1 MLLEVGYCC
10 YYYCIKNFG
19 IISTVATPINTTTIS
34 VVEVEHCVLDGWE
47 GDGCDYY
54 VAVIGIAII
63 IMGFVVVV
71 AVLIIVIFD
80 AYLDVDDVVV
90 NDGIVVS
97 DYRDN
102 WVGGFVDIGGCCEG
116 GYFEGRE
123 RVVMFI
129 IIIEDVVM
137 DSFNVFDMVVYED
150 VIGYS
155 IYAVII
161 KDTIMI
167 IAVVSVAV
175 VIIMIGFQREVEN
188 NLIISQFT

>member
-63 IMGFVVVV
+63 I
-71 AVLIIVIFD
+71 IVIFD

-90 NDGIVVS
+90 NDGIIVV
-97 DYRDN
+97 
-102 WVGGFVDIGGCCEG
+102 V
-116 GYFEGRE
+116 
-123 RVVMFI
+123 
-129 IIIEDVVM
+129 
-137 DSFNVFDMVVYED
+137 
-150 VIGYS
+150 
-155 IYAVII
+155 
-161 KDTIMI
+161 
-167 IAVVSVAV
+167 V
-175 VIIMIGFQREVEN
+175 VIVVVN
-188 NLIISQFT
+188 VVV